1 MRNSF
6 LIVLLYALGFGA
18 LAQVVDPT
26 FQTSITN
33 TPTESRA
40 LLLDDG
46 KYLLFGSFFLVNGQ
60 AKRGLAKFNANG
72 TLDATFN
79 TSPNNSVEAAA
90 LQTDGKIL
98 IAGNFTTINGT
109 PRGGLARLNGDGT
122 LDPSFQPQVLS
133 AGFNQFCIAIQADG
147 KVLVGGGYTAVVGT
161 SSVLLPGVNRF
172 NTDGTRDTSFSG
184 PSLNSI
190 FDIEIQSDGKI
201 IVGGAFPRGLA
212 RLTVTG
218 AVDNSFT
225 LGTSGFDSFVYDTE
239 VTSDDK
245 IIVAGNF
252 TQLNGSSMAYVCRL
266 NANGTLDGTYA
277 ANNKF
282 NNTVFSIHLLSDGQ
296 LLVAGFFNLFDGTS
310 VNRLA
315 RLSPA
320 GVRDATLSIGTGPG
334 ATGLRQVMANSTGDI
349 LVTGVSMTTFNGQP
363 RNHLAIV
370 NSTGTLRA
378 TAALNLRAF
387 GEGRKIV
394 AQGTDKLLL
403 AADGE
408 VNGTTTVGLVR
419 LNLNGT
425 IDGSFLGNSKPS
437 SSVSAIALG
446 ASGSILIGGFFTA
459 YDGVT
464 TNHVARLSATGV
476 RDATFT
482 TNGGAGLNGAV
493 SAILPLPD
501 GKILLGGGFTSFN
514 GTARRSLLRLNAD
527 GSLDA
532 TFNAG
537 NGFLSTS
544 GPTVIRDLAV
554 QADGKILVAGE
565 FEGFAGIATRGL
577 FRLNVDG
584 THDPSFLIGT
594 GISRSGAAISEVTGV
609 KVLSNNKIL
618 IGGSFDRI
626 NGVSKLHLAVLN
638 TDGTI
643 DNSIVYPNF
652 INLIQ
657 SLQAAPDGK
666 YWAGIRATGQVFR
679 LNADGSFDSSFDI
692 LPTSSWVT
700 DFAGING
707 NIVLTGLLNRVAGN
721 QVSGIARVVF
731 PTAVAP
737 TNLEISS
744 FNSSQI
750 ELTWSD
756 NSTDETAFEV
766 YRSISDAPMELF
778 QTLPAN
784 TVSFTNTGLNP
795 ITRYSYQIRAV
806 TPSNS
811 TAFSNKASQTTTPN
825 EWQPIATTLPP
836 RRTGVAVTAN
846 GRAYMGL
853 GRNATGRLK
862 DWWEVNPITNQWV
875 QKSDFPGSARDGAV
889 AFGANG
895 RVYVGTGNDGTGGF
909 ERDFYE
915 YDPASDA
922 WTRKADFPEDFAAA
936 AGITSGVA
944 FSIDNI
950 GYVGLGNTGVNN
962 TQAFFKYNPG
972 TNAWQSSA
980 AFPGP
985 GRIGAIAFVTGGKAY
1000 VGFGFG
1006 SLGPYRN
1013 DLFEYDPV
1021 ANTWTTRA
1029 SGSGTGRGGA
1039 AAVTLNG
1046 RGLVLAGI
1054 ENTTGGFGG
1063 TDVYTSSNFVY
1074 NPALN
1079 TWSLGP
1085 PVPSPVRTDVMS
1097 FAIGTKA
1104 YLHGGFRFSGTNIF
1118 LSDFYAFT
1126 PTSDFFPAAPSNL
1139 TATFNSTTSIR
1150 CNWQDNSTNESG
1162 FVLEFAI
1169 GASNTF
1175 AFLAQLQ
1182 AGVTE
1187 FLHTGLVA
1195 NTQYKY
1201 RVRAINEFQGSA
1213 FSNIAVLTTTPP
1225 PTNPTG
1231 LVAEATSATTYN
1243 LTWLDTSIE
1252 TGYEVFRAVGGSSD
1266 FNLLQTLAANQ
1277 TSYTDATG
1285 VAGTRYAYRVR
1296 AFNAGGPSSFSNTA
1310 SPPLGPSGLTAVSA
1324 SLTSLEFTW
1333 TDNSDNEAEF
1343 EIFRST
1349 GNNSNFTLVLT
1360 RPANSTSAVNT
1371 GLLPNTTYFYRVR
1384 AVNGLSGL
1392 SVFSNEISQTTL
1404 SNIPAA
1410 PTNLAV
1416 QSVNSNQIVLTW
1428 VDNAT
1433 NETGYSV
1440 ERSVGTNLSFEF
1452 VAGLAANTTTFTNGT
1467 LLPNTT
1473 YFYRVRAT
1481 SGAGASAFSNEVSA
1495 TTAPP
1500 PPTAPS
1506 ALTANALS
1514 ATEVGLSWADN
1525 STNETGFEIQ
1535 RSLNFA
1541 ANFVTVQTT
1550 AENATSFVDT
1560 GLTPFTQYFYRV
1572 RANGTAGSNS
1582 GFTPS
1587 TAVNTLLPP
1596 PAAPTNL
1603 AARVLTDAEIML
1615 NWTDNST
1622 DESGFVIERSVGANN
1637 SFSVIQTTTANV
1649 TSFINVGLAAGTVY
1663 FYRVR
1668 ATNLGS
1674 LSTFSNVV
1682 STVITGLNEPTRF
1695 GSFTAFPNPAKDTFT
1710 VKNTTTQVIKFSVY
1724 DVIGRLVV
1732 TMNCDPEAEQNV
1744 ECGSWVP
1751 GVYLVHVPGEANSLR
1766 IQKQ

>member
-1 MRNSF
+1 
-6 LIVLLYALGFGA
+6 
-18 LAQVVDPT
+18 
-26 FQTSITN
+26 
-33 TPTESRA
+33 
-40 LLLDDG
+40 
-46 KYLLFGSFFLVNGQ
+46 
-60 AKRGLAKFNANG
+60 
-72 TLDATFN
+72 
-79 TSPNNSVEAAA
+79 
-90 LQTDGKIL
+90 
-98 IAGNFTTINGT
+98 
-109 PRGGLARLNGDGT
+109 
-122 LDPSFQPQVLS
+122 
-133 AGFNQFCIAIQADG
+133 
-147 KVLVGGGYTAVVGT
+147 
-161 SSVLLPGVNRF
+161 
-172 NTDGTRDTSFSG
+172 
-184 PSLNSI
+184 
-190 FDIEIQSDGKI
+190 
-201 IVGGAFPRGLA
+201 
-212 RLTVTG
+212 
-218 AVDNSFT
+218 
-225 LGTSGFDSFVYDTE
+225 
-239 VTSDDK
+239 
-245 IIVAGNF
+245 
-252 TQLNGSSMAYVCRL
+252 
-266 NANGTLDGTYA
+266 
-277 ANNKF
+277 
-282 NNTVFSIHLLSDGQ
+282 
-296 LLVAGFFNLFDGTS
+296 
-310 VNRLA
+310 
-315 RLSPA
+315 
-320 GVRDATLSIGTGPG
+320 
-334 ATGLRQVMANSTGDI
+334 
-349 LVTGVSMTTFNGQP
+349 
-363 RNHLAIV
+363 
-370 NSTGTLRA
+370 
-378 TAALNLRAF
+378 
-387 GEGRKIV
+387 
-394 AQGTDKLLL
+394 
-403 AADGE
+403 
-408 VNGTTTVGLVR
+408 
-419 LNLNGT
+419 
-425 IDGSFLGNSKPS
+425 
-437 SSVSAIALG
+437 
-446 ASGSILIGGFFTA
+446 
-459 YDGVT
+459 
-464 TNHVARLSATGV
+464 
-476 RDATFT
+476 
-482 TNGGAGLNGAV
+482 
-493 SAILPLPD
+493 
-501 GKILLGGGFTSFN
+501 
-514 GTARRSLLRLNAD
+514 LLRLNAD

-532 TFNAG
+532 TLKTG
-537 NGFLSTS
+537 NGFLSNA
-544 GPTVIRDLAV
+544 GPIDIRDLAV

-565 FEGFAGIATRGL
+565 FEGFAGVASGGL
-577 FRLNVDG
+577 FRLNADG
-584 THDPSFLIGT
+584 TRDASFLIGT
-594 GISRSGAAISEVTGV
+594 GIAHTGGAVAGVVGV

-618 IGGSFDRI
+618 IGGSFTRI
-626 NGVSKLHLAVLN
+626 NGVSKPSLAVLN
-638 TDGTI
+638 EDGTI
-643 DNSIVYPNF
+643 DNSVVYPDF
-652 INLIQ
+652 VIERLFQ
-657 SLQAAPDGK
+657 TVQTAPDGK
-666 YWAGIRATGQVFR
+666 YLAAVRSNGNVFR
-679 LNADGSFDSSFDI
+679 LNGDGSFDSSFPV
-692 LPTSSWVT
+692 LPISSRV
-700 DFAGING
+700 DDLVGVNG
-707 NIVLTGLLNRVAGN
+707 NVVFTGFLNRVAGN

-750 ELTWSD
+750 ELTWTD

-836 RRTGVAVTAN
+836 RRTGVAVNAN

-862 DWWEVNPITNQWV
+862 DWWEFNPITNQWV

-1006 SLGPYRN
+1006 SLGPHRN

-1054 ENTTGGFGG
+1054 ENTTGSFGG

-1085 PVPSPVRTDVMS
+1085 PVPSPVRSDVMS

-1296 AFNAGGPSSFSNTA
+1296 AFNAGGLSNFSNTA

-1360 RPANSTSAVNT
+1360 RPANSTSAVNS

-1416 QSVNSNQIVLTW
+1416 QSVSSNQIVLTW

-1550 AENATSFVDT
+1550 AANATSFVDT

-1582 GFTPS
+1582 GFTPL

-1603 AARVLTDAEIML
+1603 AARVLTDAEIIL

-1637 SFSVIQTTTANV
+1637 SFTVIQTTPANV
-1649 TSFINVGLAAGTVY
+1649 TGFINVGLAAGTVY

-1695 GSFTAFPNPAKDTFT
+1695 GSFTAFPNPAKDIFT

-1732 TMNCDPEAEQNV
+1732 TMNCDPEAEQNI

-1751 GVYLVHVPGEANSLR
+1751 GVYIVHVPGEANSLR